1 MCLEQTPNPYAFS
14 VGNADRIFE
23 PYRSKEDT
31 GRDMTA
37 ALLKHLLVFYN
48 VADRSWAISQ
58 NLIIGGKSNTGEDMT
73 NPTSYALLD
82 AYYDMNL
89 PQPILS
95 VKLHKNT
102 PDKLYEKALEDFY
115 SHLDA

>member
-1 MCLEQTPNPYAFS
+1 MAATLRKVPENGAENLYEAIQLFIIMWQVMCLEQTPNPYAFS

-48 VADRSWAISQ
+48 VADRSWAF
-58 NLIIGGKSNTGEDMT
+58 TE
-73 NPTSYALLD
+73 
-82 AYYDMNL
+82 
-89 PQPILS
+89 
-95 VKLHKNT
+95 
-102 PDKLYEKALEDFY
+102 PDHWRKVQYRRGYEQTRLRMRC
-115 SHLDA
+115 